1 MNYPN
6 SMESRMNRDMM
17 IKRDTISEL
26 DFEPGVD
33 SACVDV
39 KVDEGI
45 VTLSGLVPHYYQK
58 NKAEEAVW
66 RVPGVQGIVQGIR
79 VRSLGVI
86 EIGDEDLARRAAEH
100 IQWNALV
107 PDNSVQPRVRN
118 GWVILDGSVEWQ
130 FQREAAANDISVL
143 QGVRGV
149 LNQIKLN
156 PTASPEGVKSRIEQA
171 LQRHADVKSAKIKV
185 NSNNGK
191 VILDGHI
198 DSLFERAAVNNAAW
212 SAPGVLEVVD
222 RLLS

>member
-1 MNYPN
+1 
-6 SMESRMNRDMM
+6 
-17 IKRDTISEL
+17 
-26 DFEPGVD
+26 
-33 SACVDV
+33 
-39 KVDEGI
+39 
-45 VTLSGLVPHYYQK
+45 
-58 NKAEEAVW
+58 
-66 RVPGVQGIVQGIR
+66 
-79 VRSLGVI
+79 
-86 EIGDEDLARRAAEH
+86 
-100 IQWNALV
+100 
-107 PDNSVQPRVRN
+107 
-118 GWVILDGSVEWQ
+118 
-130 FQREAAANDISVL
+130 L

-198 DSLFERAAVNNAAW
+198 DSLFERAAVNNVAW